1 MSSVTSISEKSFFIV
16 SLGALFYFYEYYL
29 RICPSVMKHDWVN
42 AFHINATKFGTLS
55 AFYYYAYVP
64 MQLVVG
70 LFVDRFKMRHI
81 LTFAIL
87 ACVAGSLMIASTD
100 SYMVAAMGRFLQ
112 GFGSAFA
119 FVGALKLAATWLPAS
134 RFGLFS
140 CSCAALGFFGAAL
153 GEISLAHAVSTIGWR
168 QAIVAFSLF
177 GVLLMLVVWFA
188 LNLKPDESIFSNNEN
203 KQNPEDN
210 STNNSTNNSSDELN
224 QTTHTFKQ
232 LLAQL
237 LIIAKTPYVWM
248 AGIISSLMYLPTS
261 AFAELWGIPYL
272 EKFHQY
278 SPEAA
283 SWASAMIFIGW
294 GCGAPIQGFISDYF
308 QNRIK
313 VILFGCILG
322 TALSTVVLFD
332 ANLSYFSV
340 CTILFLFGLVSSAQV
355 LTFAM
360 VKDVVSNKTVGTA
373 IAFVNA
379 LTMFTGMFM
388 QSGIGKLLD
397 LNWEGVMRHHHRFY
411 SIINYQKAM
420 IVIPTCLMISC
431 VIIFIIRN
439 KKPQAL
445 T

>member
-1 MSSVTSISEKSFFIV
+1 MSSIQNISKKSFFIV

-29 RICPSVMKHDWVN
+29 RICPSVMKHDWVS

-81 LTFAIL
+81 LTFAIF
-87 ACVAGSLMIASTD
+87 ACVAGSLMIAYTD
-100 SYMVAAMGRFLQ
+100 SYSVAAMGRFLQ

-119 FVGALKLAATWLPAS
+119 FVGALKLAATWLPAN

-153 GEISLAHAVSTIGWR
+153 GEISLAQAVSTIGWR

-188 LNLKPDESIFSNNEN
+188 LNLKPDDSIYKDATSKHEH
-203 KQNPEDN
+203 Q
-210 STNNSTNNSSDELN
+210 
-224 QTTHTFKQ
+224 QTHTFGQ
-232 LLAQL
+232 LLSQL
-237 LIIAKTPYVWM
+237 AIIAKTPYVWI

-272 EKFHQY
+272 EKFHHY
-278 SPEAA
+278 SPHAA

-294 GCGAPIQGFISDYF
+294 GIGAPIQGWISDHF

-313 VILFGCILG
+313 VILVGCIFG
-322 TALSTVVLFD
+322 TALSSIVLFD
-332 ANLSYFSV
+332 VNLSYFAV
-340 CTILFLFGLVSSAQV
+340 CAILMLFGLASSVQV

-388 QSGIGKLLD
+388 QSGIGQLLD
-397 LNWEGVMRHHHRFY
+397 LNWQGAMRHGHRFY
-411 SIINYQKAM
+411 TVENYQTAM
-420 IVIPTCLMISC
+420 LVIPLCLVASC
-431 VIIFIIRN
+431 FIIFLIRN
-439 KKPQAL
+439 KKPQLL